1 MTDKERIEKIIK
13 DTFDVIQKV
22 YHTQR
27 EGDSTQREGDGNHKD
42 FCKSQ
47 SRIIFPK
54 YSEQYRDSETRIS
67 EQELRFIFV
76 EQFNKGWFYK
86 YLYISS
92 EVIRK
97 RPCKLSYFVR
107 RSHVLRSKNT
117 RTSFEGR

>member
-1 MTDKERIEKIIK
+1 MTENEHIVEIIK
-13 DTFDVIQKV
+13 KTFSGHQK
-22 YHTQR
+22 R
-27 EGDSTQREGDGNHKD
+27 L
-42 FCKSQ
+42 
-47 SRIIFPK
+47 SRR
-54 YSEQYRDSETRIS
+54 YSKQYNGGETHIS
-67 EQELRFIFV
+67 EQELRFTFV